1 MKNKILLVSGEPNS
15 INSEIIYKSLKKMSN
30 KFQKRIY
37 LISNYELIKK
47 QLELLKYKKK
57 NLLKLK
63 IYTKFLI
70 KMN

>member
-15 INSEIIYKSLKKMSN
+15 INSEIIYKSLKKVSN
-30 KFQKRIY
+30 KFQRRIY

-47 QLELLKYKKK
+47 QFELLKYKKK
-57 NLLKLK
+57 LVKVKNLYE
-63 IYTKFLI
+63 ISN